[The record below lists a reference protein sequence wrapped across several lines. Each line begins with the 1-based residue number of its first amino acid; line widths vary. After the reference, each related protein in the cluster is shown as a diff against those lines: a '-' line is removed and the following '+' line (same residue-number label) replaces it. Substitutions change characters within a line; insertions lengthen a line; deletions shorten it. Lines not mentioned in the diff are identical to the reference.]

1 MTIGIYNIIHKDNPG
16 KCYIGSSKKCERRFT
31 KHKYCIKNNI
41 KNFKVYEEIR
51 ADGIENYLFEI
62 IEEVKDGDEMLLKE
76 KEQHYISTL
85 NPSLN
90 TRNAYLTADEKYEAS
105 RILWTNRN
113 KVSME
118 CECGCKVLK
127 THIARHKRTKR
138 HKNILINKKIV
149 EIIDLLGSDD
159 DLTPLLEYIKN

>member
-1 MTIGIYNIIHKDNPG
+1 MTIGIYNIIHKDNPE

-31 KHKYCIKNNI
+31 KHKYCINNNI

-51 ADGIENYLFEI
+51 ADGIENYIFEV
-62 IEEVKDGDEMLLKE
+62 IEEVEHYDKMLLKE

-90 TRNAYLTADEKYEAS
+90 MRNAYQTAEERYEAS
-105 RILWTNRN
+105 RVLWTIRN
-113 KVSME
+113 KVDMI
-118 CECGCKVLK
+118 CECGCKIKK

-138 HKNILINKKIV
+138 HKSILIKKKIN
-149 EIIDLLGSDD
+149 ELIDLVGQDAIENFLG
-159 DLTPLLEYIKN
+159 I